1 MGDVFL
7 HQLHDNLR
15 SLRFQTSLIVLLLFF
30 VGNGIVY
37 TYKMGRALKETVQ
50 AERSDESRYEAVETL
65 RQAVD
70 SRLKIRAPWPASN
83 SSSKP
88 ALTGSPTA

>member
-1 MGDVFL
+1 MATVFL

-37 TYKMGRALKETVQ
+37 TYKMDRA
-50 AERSDESRYEAVETL
+50 ARERSVP
-65 RQAVD
+65 
-70 SRLKIRAPWPASN
+70 LKPAS
-83 SSSKP
+83 SS
-88 ALTGSPTA
+88 